1 MDKLEVLNGLKEVV
15 IKGIQENTP
24 ELATDLNALK
34 EKIENELKIDS
45 PVYDLGW
52 DSLQMTWLLL
62 NLEKKFDI
70 DLSTLSTFDL
80 FEIGDLVDEVHKR
93 VVAK

>member
-1 MDKLEVLNGLKEVV
+1 MDKMEVLQGLKEVV
-15 IKGIQENTP
+15 IQGIQENTP
-24 ELATDLNALK
+24 ELAQDLEGLRN
-34 EKIENELKIDS
+34 KIENDLKIDS
-45 PVYDLGW
+45 PVSALGW

-80 FEIGDLVDEVHKR
+80 YAIEDLVNELHQR
-93 VVAK
+93 IEAK

>member
-1 MDKLEVLNGLKEVV
+1 MNKSEVLSGLKEVV
-15 IKGIQENTP
+15 IRGIQENTP

-34 EKIENELKIDS
+34 EKIENELTIDS

-62 NLEKKFDI
+62 NLEKKFQI

-80 FEIGDLVDEVHKR
+80 YAIGDLVDEVHKR
-93 VVAK
+93 VEDK